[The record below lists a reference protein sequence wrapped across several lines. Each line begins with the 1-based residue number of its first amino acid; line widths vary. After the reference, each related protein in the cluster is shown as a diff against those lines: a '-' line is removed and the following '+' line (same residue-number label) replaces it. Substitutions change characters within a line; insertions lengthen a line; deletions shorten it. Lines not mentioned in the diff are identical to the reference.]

1 MRTFSII
8 RRSEIK
14 LKKSVGLEQLRVLS
28 GILTDVGISFKRAE
42 TMKKDKAINY
52 LKYLHKLERNHRA
65 SLITHDVTNIIQGIR
80 LEFLRCYQE
89 QGKGYSGGRI
99 QALTAMNPPSPHS
112 LVFQTSGS
120 PLPMKL
126 AEK

>member
-1 MRTFSII
+1 MN
-8 RRSEIK
+8 RS
-14 LKKSVGLEQLRVLS
+14 
-28 GILTDVGISFKRAE
+28 
-42 TMKKDKAINY
+42 KAIKY

-65 SLITHDVTNIIQGIR
+65 SLITHDVANIIQEIR
-80 LEFLRCYQE
+80 LEFLAHYQE

-126 AEK
+126 AKNRPLSAHEI